1 MRRSRGSVEGSGP
14 PPPPLLFVKIK
25 LTKFTKYNSQKI
37 GIGLNLA
44 IKIIQHP
51 KISGKISR

>member
-1 MRRSRGSVEGSGP
+1 MRRSRGSVEGSG

-51 KISGKISR
+51 QISGKISR

>member
-14 PPPPLLFVKIK
+14 PSPLLFVKIK

-44 IKIIQHP
+44 IKIMQHP
-51 KISGKISR
+51 QISGKISR